1 MRTIGVLTAAALLLF
16 GSLTQAQEPRPVP
29 IAPSQEAVHYG
40 WADVLR
46 VDPIYD
52 DAGPVPASASA
63 PHEECYEEQI
73 EQPAAPPDNR
83 AGNTVLGAI
92 IGGVIGHQFGK
103 GSGRAATTVAGA
115 AAGAA
120 IGSSASQ
127 GTDRGYAT
135 ERHCRMVDSNSG
147 SRHVIGYDVEYRYRG
162 ERYTSRM
169 NYDPGERIRVR
180 ISVTPAE

>member
-1 MRTIGVLTAAALLLF
+1 MRKIGVLTAVPLFFGCLLAC
-16 GSLTQAQEPRPVP
+16 AQEPRP
-29 IAPSQEAVHYG
+29 APSPAGEAIHYG

-52 DAGPVPASASA
+52 DAGPAPAST
-63 PHEECYEEQI
+63 PREECYEEQTV
-73 EQPAAPPDNR
+73 QPAEPDNR

-92 IGGVIGHQFGK
+92 IGGVIGHSFGK
-103 GSGRAATTVAGA
+103 GNGRAATTVAGA

-120 IGSSASQ
+120 IGNGASSH
-127 GTDRGYAT
+127 GGEGGGYAT
-135 ERHCRMVDSNSG
+135 TKRHCRMVDTGNG
-147 SRHVIGYDVEYRYRG
+147 SRHVIGFDVEYRYRG

-180 ISVTPAE
+180 VSVTPAE

>member
-1 MRTIGVLTAAALLLF
+1 MRTIGTLTAVTLLF
-16 GSLTQAQEPRPVP
+16 CCLCASAQEPRP
-29 IAPSQEAVHYG
+29 APATPGPEAIHYG

-52 DAGPVPASASA
+52 EAAPAPASA
-63 PHEECYEEQI
+63 PHEECYEEQTL
-73 EQPAAPPDNR
+73 QPAEPDDR

-92 IGGVIGHQFGK
+92 VGGVIGHSFGK
-103 GSGRAATTVAGA
+103 GSGRVATTVAGA
-115 AAGAA
+115 TAGAA
-120 IGSSASQ
+120 IGNSAGHGGES
-127 GTDRGYAT
+127 GYAAT
-135 ERHCRMVDSNSG
+135 ERHCRMVDTANG
-147 SRHVIGYDVEYRYRG
+147 AHHVVGYDVEYRYRG